1 MYRIKCSLACQPA
14 GEKSRC
20 TKVSERENPVS
31 NERSANDDETQR
43 VPVIGHGARSRFEI
57 GCAVTSARSGGIGS
71 AAAGRVR
78 RLDRSGFTL
87 TAVCPPYAPI
97 LILAWM
103 RHYCIGCRL
112 RNTHAKRQEIMRFGP
127 GKSRA
132 CKAWLASEFDP
143 EIYDRPVRVS
153 RV

>member
-14 GEKSRC
+14 DEKSRC

-71 AAAGRVR
+71 AAARRVR
-78 RLDRSGFTL
+78 RLDRSWIHVNSSLSPVCAHLNLGLDATL
-87 TAVCPPYAPI
+87 LYKV
-97 LILAWM
+97 
-103 RHYCIGCRL
+103 
-112 RNTHAKRQEIMRFGP
+112 
-127 GKSRA
+127 
-132 CKAWLASEFDP
+132 
-143 EIYDRPVRVS
+143 
-153 RV
+153 